1 MNKVSGTLYKST
13 LLSTRMHTH
22 TRKSMEEY
30 KLIKIKKTPI
40 KNGMYFIEK
49 ETIGKYSEN
58 KDSTIDVLLE
68 NIFHCISVAHSNG
81 LNSVSTDNV
90 TLWLKE
96 CLKTAENSPI
106 VAETKDGP
114 YIFTTS
120 GWSKVDSFGDVVYD
134 II

>member
-1 MNKVSGTLYKST
+1 MG
-13 LLSTRMHTH
+13 
-22 TRKSMEEY
+22 EY

-49 ETIGKYSEN
+49 KTIGKYSEN
-58 KDSTIDVLLE
+58 KDSTIDVVLE
-68 NIFHCISVAHSNG
+68 NIFHCVNMAHSNG

-96 CLKTAENSPI
+96 CIKTAENSPI

-134 II
+134 IIQNDFV

>member
-1 MNKVSGTLYKST
+1 MG
-13 LLSTRMHTH
+13 
-22 TRKSMEEY
+22 EY
-30 KLIKIKKTPI
+30 KLIQIKKTPI

-49 ETIGKYSEN
+49 KSIGKYSEN
-58 KDSTIDVLLE
+58 KDSTIDVVLE

-96 CLKTAENSPI
+96 CIKTAENSPI

-114 YIFTTS
+114 YLFTTS

-134 II
+134 IIQNDFV